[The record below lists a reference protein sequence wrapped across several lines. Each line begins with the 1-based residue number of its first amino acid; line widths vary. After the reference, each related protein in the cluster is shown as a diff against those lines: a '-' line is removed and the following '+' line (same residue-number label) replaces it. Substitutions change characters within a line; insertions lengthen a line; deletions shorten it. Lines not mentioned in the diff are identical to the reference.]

1 MKIVNTIYELRNEI
15 AQQRRSGKKI
25 GFVPTMGYLHDGH
38 LSLVHISKQHSDYQV
53 MSIFVN
59 KMQFNDPK
67 DYATYPRDYERDFA
81 LAKEA
86 GVDLIFLPDDTEMY
100 KNRLTYVD
108 IEIMTD
114 HLCGATRP
122 GHFRGVLTV
131 VAKLFNIVQPDVAVF
146 GQKDI
151 QQAVIIQKMVKDL
164 DFPVHIIVAPIIRE
178 PDGLAMSSRNVH
190 LKGDD
195 RTNAASIYK
204 SLQKA
209 EELLHQGVVQ
219 SHKLIPAITD
229 IITSGKPKK
238 IDYVSIVDYETLQPI
253 ETLKEK
259 SVIAVAAFFG
269 PTRLIDN
276 MIVEKQGDSYRCVY

>member
-1 MKIVNTIYELRNEI
+1 MMIINTIAELRKHI
-15 AQQRRSGKKI
+15 ASQRRNNKKI
-25 GFVPTMGYLHDGH
+25 GFVPTMGYLHEGH
-38 LSLVHISKQHSDYQV
+38 LSLVGISRQHSDYQV

-67 DYATYPRDYERDFA
+67 DYTTYPRDYERDFA
-81 LAKEA
+81 LAKGA
-86 GVDLIFLPDDTEMY
+86 GVDLVFLPDDSEMY
-100 KNRLTYVD
+100 QNRLTYVD
-108 IEIMTD
+108 IEMMTD

-131 VAKLFNIVQPDVAVF
+131 VAKLFNIVQPDYAVF

-151 QQAVIIQKMVKDL
+151 QQAIIIQKMVKDL
-164 DFPVHIIVAPIIRE
+164 DFPVTIIVAPIIRE

-190 LKGDD
+190 LKGQD
-195 RTNAASIYK
+195 RSNAVSIYK

-209 EELLHQGVVQ
+209 EELIQQGVVQ
-219 SHKLIPAITD
+219 SYALIPAITD
-229 IITSGKPKK
+229 VITAGKPKK
-238 IDYVSIVDYETLQPI
+238 IDYVSVVDYETLQPI
-253 ETLKEK
+253 ESLKEK

-276 MIVEKQGDSYRCVY
+276 MIVEKKGDAYTCVY

>member
-1 MKIVNTIYELRNEI
+1 MKIVNTINELRNEI
-15 AQQRRSGKKI
+15 ALQRRHNKKI
-25 GFVPTMGYLHDGH
+25 GFVPTMGYLHQGH

-67 DYATYPRDYERDFA
+67 DYTTYPRDYERDFA

-86 GVDLIFLPDDTEMY
+86 GVDLVFLPDDSEMY
-100 KNRLTYVD
+100 QNRLVYVD
-108 IEIMTD
+108 IEMMTD

-131 VAKLFNIVQPDVAVF
+131 VAKLFNIVQPDVSVF

-164 DFPVHIIVAPIIRE
+164 DFPVTIIVAPIIRE

-195 RTNAASIYK
+195 RTNAVVIHK

-209 EELLHQGVVQ
+209 EELIHQGVVQ
-219 SHKLIPAITD
+219 SHKLIPAMTD
-229 IITSGKPKK
+229 IIASGKPKK
-238 IDYVSIVDYETLQPI
+238 IDYVSVVDYETLQPI

-276 MIVEKQGDSYRCVY
+276 MIVEKKGDTYTCVY

>member
-1 MKIVNTIYELRNEI
+1 MKIVNTISELRNEI
-15 AQQRRSGKKI
+15 AQKRRDNKKI
-25 GFVPTMGYLHDGH
+25 GFVPTMGYLHEGH

-86 GVDLIFLPDDTEMY
+86 GVDLIFLPDDSEMY
-100 KNRLTYVD
+100 QNRLTYID
-108 IEIMTD
+108 IEMMTD

-131 VAKLFNIVQPDVAVF
+131 VAKLFNIVQPDVSVF

-209 EELLHQGVVQ
+209 EELIHQGVIQ

-238 IDYVSIVDYETLQPI
+238 IDYVSVVDYETLQPVDS
-253 ETLKEK
+253 LQEK

>member
-1 MKIVNTIYELRNEI
+1 MKIINTISELRNEI
-15 AQQRRSGKKI
+15 AQHRQRNKKI
-25 GFVPTMGYLHDGH
+25 GFVPTMGYLHQGH
-38 LSLVHISKQHSDYQV
+38 LSLVDISKQYSDYQV

-67 DYATYPRDYERDFA
+67 DYDTYPRDYERDFA
-81 LAKEA
+81 LAKGA
-86 GVDLIFLPDDTEMY
+86 GVDLIFLPDDSQMY
-100 KNRLTYVD
+100 QNRLTYVD
-108 IEIMTD
+108 IEMMTD

-131 VAKLFNIVQPDVAVF
+131 VAKLFNIVQPDVSVF

-164 DFPVHIIVAPIIRE
+164 NFPVKIIVAPIIRE

-195 RTNAASIYK
+195 RTNAVFIYK

-209 EELLHQGVVQ
+209 QQLIAQGVIQ
-219 SHKLIPAITD
+219 ANTLIPAITD
-229 IITSGKPKK
+229 IISQGKPKK
-238 IDYVSIVDYETLQPI
+238 IDYVSVVDYETLQPI
-253 ETLKEK
+253 ETLKDK

>member
-1 MKIVNTIYELRNEI
+1 MKIVNTINELRNEI
-15 AQQRRSGKKI
+15 ALQRSHNKKI
-25 GFVPTMGYLHDGH
+25 GFVPTMGYLHQGH
-38 LSLVHISKQHSDYQV
+38 LSLVYISKQQSDYQV

-67 DYATYPRDYERDFA
+67 DYTTYPRDYERDFA
-81 LAKEA
+81 LAKDA
-86 GVDLIFLPDDTEMY
+86 GVDLIFLPDDSEMY
-100 KNRLTYVD
+100 QNRLVYVD
-108 IEIMTD
+108 IEMMTD

-131 VAKLFNIVQPDVAVF
+131 VAKLFNIVQPDVSVF

-164 DFPVHIIVAPIIRE
+164 DFPVTIIVAPIIRE

-195 RTNAASIYK
+195 RTNAVVIYK

-209 EELLHQGVVQ
+209 EELIHQGIVQ
-219 SHKLIPAITD
+219 SHALIPAMTD

-238 IDYVSIVDYETLQPI
+238 IDYVSVVDYETLQPI
-253 ETLKEK
+253 ESLKEK

-269 PTRLIDN
+269 STRLIDN

>member
-1 MKIVNTIYELRNEI
+1 MKIVNTIEDLRNEI
-15 AQQRRSGKKI
+15 ALQRRNNKKI
-25 GFVPTMGYLHDGH
+25 GFVPTMGYLHQGH
-38 LSLVHISKQHSDYQV
+38 LSLVAISRQHSDYQV

-67 DYATYPRDYERDFA
+67 DYTTYPRDYDRDFA
-81 LAKEA
+81 LAKDA
-86 GVDLIFLPDDTEMY
+86 GVDLIFLPDDNQMY
-100 KNRLTYVD
+100 QNRLIYVD
-108 IEIMTD
+108 IEMMTN

-131 VAKLFNIVQPDVAVF
+131 VAKLFNIVQPDVSVF

-151 QQAVIIQKMVKDL
+151 QQAVTIQKMVKDL
-164 DFPVHIIVAPIIRE
+164 NFPIQIIVAPIIRE
-178 PDGLAMSSRNVH
+178 HDGLAMSSRNVH
-190 LKGDD
+190 LKGDE
-195 RTNAASIYK
+195 RTNAVVIYK

-209 EELLHQGVVQ
+209 EELIHQGVEQ
-219 SHKLIPAITD
+219 SHRLIPVMTD
-229 IITSGKPKK
+229 IIASGRPKK

-253 ETLKEK
+253 EALKEK

-276 MIVEKQGDSYRCVY
+276 MIIEKKGDTYVCVY

>member
-1 MKIVNTIYELRNEI
+1 MKIVNTIKDLRNEI
-15 AQQRRSGKKI
+15 NEQRRNNKTI
-25 GFVPTMGYLHDGH
+25 GFVPTMGYLHEGH
-38 LSLVHISKQHSDYQV
+38 LSLVGISRQHSDYQV

-67 DYATYPRDYERDFA
+67 DYTTYPRDYDRDFA
-81 LAKEA
+81 LAKDA
-86 GVDLIFLPDDTEMY
+86 GVDLIFLPDDSEMY
-100 KNRLTYVD
+100 QNRLTYVD
-108 IEIMTD
+108 IEMMTD

-131 VAKLFNIVQPDVAVF
+131 VSKLFNIVQPDVSVF

-164 DFPVHIIVAPIIRE
+164 DFPVTIIVAPIIRE

-190 LKGDD
+190 LKGND
-195 RTNAASIYK
+195 RTNAVVIYK

-209 EELLHQGVVQ
+209 EELIKQGVVQ
-219 SHKLIPAITD
+219 SHTLIPAITD

-238 IDYVSIVDYETLQPI
+238 IDYVSVVDYETLQPI
-253 ETLKEK
+253 ETLKDK

-276 MIVEKQGDSYRCVY
+276 MIIEKQGDTYTCVY